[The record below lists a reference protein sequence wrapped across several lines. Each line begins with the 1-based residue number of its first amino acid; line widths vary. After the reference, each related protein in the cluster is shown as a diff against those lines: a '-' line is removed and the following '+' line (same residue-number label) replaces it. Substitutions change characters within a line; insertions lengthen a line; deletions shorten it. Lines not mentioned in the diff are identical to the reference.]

1 MMKIPRRRFN
11 ASLLGSAALTAAG
24 LPQLSWAQGGT
35 PIEGTHY
42 QRLAQALPA
51 SASNKIEV
59 FEFFLYTCPH
69 CYALDPLLSTWSK
82 QLPADVVVRRIHVGV
97 GAMHKLHQRM
107 FYTLEAMGRL
117 GDLHEAVFKAIHVGQ
132 ESLSDEK
139 AITALM
145 ARLGVDTA
153 KFSATFNSFGA
164 QTRIGQMAKLAND
177 YKVEGVPAMGVG
189 GRFLTAPSMAKGN
202 AQALAVTDHLI
213 KLVRGKA

>member
-35 PIEGTHY
+35 PVEGTQY
-42 QRLAQALPA
+42 QRLAQPLPA
-51 SASNKIEV
+51 AASGKIEV

-69 CYALDPLLSTWSK
+69 CYALDPLLSAWSK
-82 QLPADVVVRRIHVGV
+82 QLPADVVLRRIHVGV

-107 FYTLEAMGRL
+107 FYALEAMGRL
-117 GDLHEAVFKAIHVGQ
+117 GDLHEAVFKAFHVDHA
-132 ESLSDEK
+132 ELTDEK
-139 AITALM
+139 SITALM
-145 ARLGVDTA
+145 GKLGVDTA
-153 KFSATFNSFGA
+153 KFSAAFNSFGA
-164 QTRIGQMAKLAND
+164 QTRLGQMAKLATD
-177 YKVEGVPAMGVG
+177 YKVEGVPALGVG
-189 GRFLTAPSMAKGN
+189 GRYLTAPSMAKGN